1 MAFLGHTFQHD
12 DAFDGVY
19 ILPSTQ
25 TIHSF
30 PTESCTNLNPP
41 PTNTLFPPSPRNQVN
56 DGAWLAVPSF
66 TELPTYHD
74 VSVGI
79 NDMIPWT
86 RYSHP
91 AASPQPSQSDCS
103 SPAPL
108 QQPNDI
114 SYYGTP
120 TGAGTWRCSYP
131 GCSSKT
137 VFHRGCDLRKH
148 YKRHG
153 RHFFCR
159 HPGCPKSTSGGFS
172 SRKDRGRH
180 EAKHNPSINCGWE
193 GCTRIFSRM
202 DNMRDHVRRVHHK
215 KSRAR

>member
-1 MAFLGHTFQHD
+1 MTFLGPTFQND
-12 DAFDGVY
+12 ESFDGVY
-19 ILPSTQ
+19 ILPGTQ
-25 TIHSF
+25 SMNLDSF
-30 PTESCTNLNPP
+30 PAPCANLP
-41 PTNTLFPPSPRNQVN
+41 PTHPNTLYNHQMN
-56 DGAWLAVPSF
+56 DAAWLAVPSF
-66 TELPTYHD
+66 TEVPPYHNM
-74 VSVGI
+74 SPGI
-79 NDMIPWT
+79 NDLLPWG
-86 RYSHP
+86 RYPHP
-91 AASPQPSQSDCS
+91 AASPQPSHSDCS
-103 SPAPL
+103 STSAVPHS
-108 QQPNDI
+108 NDI

-120 TGAGTWRCSYP
+120 TGHGTWRCSYP

-148 YKRHG
+148 HKRHG

-159 HPGCPKSTSGGFS
+159 HPGCPKSTTGGFS

-202 DNMRDHVRRVHHK
+202 DNMRDHVRRVHQK